1 MSSTSSATASE
12 SWPVPQRV
20 DAERR
25 DVVVRVELSY
35 PPLELMAKSKVLA
48 EVPAY
53 LAKIGA
59 KGGKH
64 SSGAGDRIVWKD
76 VPAAERTRRMRAV
89 GRARCAKEK

>member
-1 MSSTSSATASE
+1 
-12 SWPVPQRV
+12 
-20 DAERR
+20 
-25 DVVVRVELSY
+25 
-35 PPLELMAKSKVLA
+35 MAKS
-48 EVPAY
+48 EVAPEVRAY
-53 LAKIGA
+53 LPEIGA